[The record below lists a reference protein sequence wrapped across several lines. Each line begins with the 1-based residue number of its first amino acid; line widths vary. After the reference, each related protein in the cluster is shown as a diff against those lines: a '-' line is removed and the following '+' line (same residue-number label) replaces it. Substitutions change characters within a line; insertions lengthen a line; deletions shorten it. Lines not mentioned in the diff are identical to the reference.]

1 MKGQIECFVFC
12 EMMKQMLK
20 KDHEYLLTLPFGGG
34 DRILSVIQGGRPQF
48 LYDRC
53 YKFAVKTHMLACG
66 MKAASLRFDNSIE
79 KK

>member
-34 DRILSVIQGGRPQF
+34 DRILSVIQGGF
-48 LYDRC
+48 N
-53 YKFAVKTHMLACG
+53 YKEVK
-66 MKAASLRFDNSIE
+66 
-79 KK
+79 